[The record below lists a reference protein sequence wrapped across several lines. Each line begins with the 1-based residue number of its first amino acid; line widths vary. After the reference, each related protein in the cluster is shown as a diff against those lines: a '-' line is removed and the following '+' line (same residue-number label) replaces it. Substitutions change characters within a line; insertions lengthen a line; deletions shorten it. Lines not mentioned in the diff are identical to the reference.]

1 MSIATTVE
9 AELGN
14 LILGALTNVVSRY
27 RTPEPPLIDPTPQN
41 FQIMAR
47 SQLPLLLNKL
57 GLHGDGVE
65 VGVLMGRN
73 SFRLLNYSKLRTLY
87 CIDPWIEFMQE
98 DYIDSL
104 GNVPNKRQNSRYLI
118 TVMRLSEFLTR
129 AVILRMTSKTSVKLF
144 KENSLDF
151 VYIDANHSYEACK
164 QDINLWW
171 PKVSI
176 GGIFSGHDYKNTDTF
191 GVKRAVDEFAAKH
204 EQKLYTTA
212 EVDSP
217 SWYIIKQ

>member
-9 AELGN
+9 AEIGD
-14 LILGALTNVVSRY
+14 LILEALTSAVARH
-27 RTPEPPLIDPTPQN
+27 RPPEPPSIDPTPHN
-41 FQIMAR
+41 FQISAR

-65 VGVLMGRN
+65 VGILMGRN
-73 SFRLLNYSKLRTLY
+73 SFRLLNYSKLQTLY
-87 CIDPWIEFMQE
+87 CIDPWMEFPKE
-98 DYIDSL
+98 DYIDGL
-104 GNVPNKRQNSRYLI
+104 GNVPNRRQNSRYLI

-129 AVILRMTSKTSVKLF
+129 AVILRMTSKASVKLF

-164 QDINLWW
+164 QDIDLWW
-171 PKVSI
+171 PKVRI
-176 GGIFSGHDYKNTDTF
+176 GGIFSGHDYKNTDRF
-191 GVKRAVDEFAAKH
+191 GVKRAVDEFADKY

-212 EVDSP
+212 EMDSP